1 MQIDWIEQ
9 EVTEGTEDLF
19 WALFSLLT
27 PVHKLSLHLIEVLL
41 LVHFWEFDFL
51 IQNWVILD
59 RSIVGNWCKMR
70 SLIHL
75 DIRLFAHFWIRHAL
89 DGLRIGHRQWCNP
102 SAVRNAQTNLL
113 HEPPKDGGQAE
124 GNRSIA
130 NAGAISRTDF

>member
-89 DGLRIGHRQWCNP
+89 DGLRIGHRQW
-102 SAVRNAQTNLL
+102 AQSQRGSQRTNKL
-113 HEPPKDGGQAE
+113 A
-124 GNRSIA
+124 S
-130 NAGAISRTDF
+130 